1 MNITVVG
8 TGYVGLS
15 NAVLFAQK
23 HKVTALDVEETKVK
37 LINQRKS
44 PIADSEIE
52 EYLKTKN
59 LDLTATLDKH
69 SAYSQADIVFICTP
83 TNYDVESNYFDT
95 SSVETV
101 IKDVISFKPDA
112 IIVIKS
118 TIPIGFTE
126 QMRKNYDLTN
136 IVFSPEFLREGKALY
151 DNLHPSRIIVGD
163 LGEKGQLISDL
174 MKEAALDVNT
184 PVLLTN
190 STEAEAVKLFAN
202 NYLAMRVAY
211 FNELDSFCLVN
222 NLISKQVIQGVSLD
236 PRIGDYYNNPS
247 FGYGGYC
254 LPKDTKQLLA
264 NFSNT
269 PQKIIEA
276 IVKAND
282 TRKSFL
288 ADTIIRKGVKTVGA
302 YRLIMKSGSDNF
314 RDSAIVSLL
323 RLLINAS
330 IEVIVYEPQINETN
344 YSGFHIIDDLAKF
357 KRESDI
363 IIVNRLENNEL
374 SDVTDKIFSR
384 DVYHRDWST
393 VL

>member
-384 DVYHRDWST
+384 DVYHRD
-393 VL
+393 